1 MNRLLLFISL
11 ALLLTSCRSSKI
23 TAPAFSKAPKAN
35 LLIDSVLASHFD
47 FDWLSAKISG
57 KFISEQQ
64 SFSFKGNIK
73 VRKDSLIWMTLSPGL
88 GVELGR
94 ILMDQDSIRFM
105 NRLEKSYFVGSYSD
119 LSKNL
124 HSELS
129 FERIQSLLLGN
140 PLSNFEQ
147 KKYYSEVEDGAFSLN
162 SVSAK
167 QLKKL
172 ERNTKKASLE
182 LFFANVNPQTYRLN
196 TQSIRNISLQQEIN
210 VAYEDFEPH
219 RQQMLAE
226 SIDLSILAGE
236 NLVKMSLSYSKVNAE
251 KELKFPFKV
260 PKSYENI
267 H

>member
-1 MNRLLLFISL
+1 M
-11 ALLLTSCRSSKI
+11 LTSCRSSKI
-23 TAPAFSKAPKAN
+23 TTPTLSKAPKVD
-35 LLIDSVLASHFD
+35 LLIDSVEASLFD

-57 KFISEQQ
+57 KFIGEEQ

-105 NRLEKSYFVGSYSD
+105 NRLEKSYFVESYSD

-140 PLSNFEQ
+140 PLSDFEE
-147 KKYYSEVEDGAFSLN
+147 KKYYSEVEKGAFSLN
-162 SVSAK
+162 SVRAK

-172 ERNTKKASLE
+172 ERNTKKATIE
-182 LFFANVNPQTYRLN
+182 LFFSRVNPQTYRLKA
-196 TQSIRNISLQQEIN
+196 QSIRNISLQQEMT
-210 VAYEDFEPH
+210 VSYEDFEPH
-219 RQQMLAE
+219 KNQMLAE

-236 NLVKMSLSYSKVNAE
+236 KLVKMSLSYSKVNTE

>member
-1 MNRLLLFISL
+1 V
-11 ALLLTSCRSSKI
+11 LTSCRSSKI
-23 TAPAFSKAPKAN
+23 TTPTLSKAPKVD
-35 LLIDSVLASHFD
+35 LLIDSVEASLFD

-57 KFISEQQ
+57 KFIGEEQ

-105 NRLEKSYFVGSYSD
+105 NRLEKSYFVESYSD

-140 PLSNFEQ
+140 PLSDFEE
-147 KKYYSEVEDGAFSLN
+147 KKYYSEVEKGAFSLN
-162 SVSAK
+162 SVRAK

-172 ERNTKKASLE
+172 ERNTKKATIE
-182 LFFANVNPQTYRLN
+182 LFFSRVNPQTYRLKA
-196 TQSIRNISLQQEIN
+196 QSIRNISLQQEMT
-210 VAYEDFEPH
+210 VSYEDFEPH
-219 RQQMLAE
+219 KNQMLAE

-236 NLVKMSLSYSKVNAE
+236 KLVKMSLSYSKVNTE